1 MKKRGFK
8 LLLLT
13 EQGFSYFFTIRKDVN
28 DLKDSGETHVWCWK
42 EGRVIQNVGKIFG
55 ISPIFILVTDVLA
68 GLDTGMA
75 ETFDV
80 SPMGYI
86 ALR

>member
-28 DLKDSGETHVWCWK
+28 DLKDLGETHVWCWK
-42 EGRVIQNVGKIFG
+42 EGRVIQNVAKIFG